1 MTNKLKMIGVSYKSF
16 CRQIILKLSRCA
28 AMIFFLP
35 MFFMCVSCSNDDY
48 INAIPENSTAVMA
61 VDLERLTSSKSDNQD
76 LKKIAEFFKI
86 DNLDDC
92 GIDFSKS
99 VYMFETVE
107 GNIGLLAKVQDK
119 KDIEQ
124 TFEKMSADGYCK
136 KISERR
142 DICFTVIKDT
152 WVTGFSSDA
161 ILIVGPVLPV
171 AHAETYRQITK
182 YLEQDEDEGIKTSP
196 IYEKLSNIDSPIAVV
211 AQAAA
216 LPEKFV
222 APFTLGAPEGTDASQ
237 IMIAAGLEN
246 SAGFIEIKGEPF
258 VFNKDIDKALKKN
271 LNVFRPITDRYLKS
285 MPADALLGAF
295 MNVNGKDFIKILHS
309 NKAFQALLTGV
320 NMAVDMDNIIR
331 DVDGDMAFVFP
342 TSAESGMPIRFAAKL
357 GDKKFLGDVNYW
369 KASCP
374 QGSRIEDVGKD
385 AYCYI
390 NGQTRYFFGVS
401 DDMQYYSGTSQA
413 DARSSISVSQNTLPG
428 EVMARIKGRRIS
440 FVFNQ
445 KAFSGKDQSGLLS
458 SVMASLFGETNYII
472 YSMD

>member
-1 MTNKLKMIGVSYKSF
+1 MTNKLKNIRFSYNNF
-16 CRQIILKLSRCA
+16 CRKKILNLGHCA
-28 AMIFFLP
+28 AMIFLLPVFL
-35 MFFMCVSCSNDDY
+35 MCMSCSNDDY
-48 INAIPENSTAVMA
+48 INAIPENSMAVMA
-61 VDLERLTSSKSDNQD
+61 VDLERLTLSKSDNRD
-76 LKKIAEFFKI
+76 FKKIAEFLKT

-99 VYMFETVE
+99 IYMFETVE
-107 GNIGLLAKVQDK
+107 GNIGLVAKVQDK
-119 KDIEQ
+119 KDLEK

-161 ILIVGPVLPV
+161 VLVVGPVLPV

-182 YLEQDEDEGIKTSP
+182 YLEQDEDEGIKASP
-196 IYEKLSNIDSPIAVV
+196 IYEKLSNIDSPIAFV

-222 APFTLGAPEGTDASQ
+222 APFTLGAPEGTEASQ
-237 IMIAAGLEN
+237 IMIAAGLDN

-258 VFNKDIDKALKKN
+258 AFNKDIEKALKKN

-309 NKAFQALLTGV
+309 NKAFQALLAGV

-342 TSAESGMPIRFAAKL
+342 ISAEGDMTVRFAAKL
-357 GDKKFLGDVNYW
+357 EDKKFLDDVNYW
-369 KASCP
+369 KTSCP

-401 DDMQYYSGTSQA
+401 DDMQYYSGTSQT
-413 DARSSISVSQNTLPG
+413 DARSSISVSQNALPG
-428 EVMARIKGRRIS
+428 EIVARIKGRRIS
-440 FVFNQ
+440 FVFNL
-445 KAFSGKDQSGLLS
+445 KTLSGKDKSGLLP
-458 SVMASLFGETNYII
+458 SVMTSLFGGTNYVI